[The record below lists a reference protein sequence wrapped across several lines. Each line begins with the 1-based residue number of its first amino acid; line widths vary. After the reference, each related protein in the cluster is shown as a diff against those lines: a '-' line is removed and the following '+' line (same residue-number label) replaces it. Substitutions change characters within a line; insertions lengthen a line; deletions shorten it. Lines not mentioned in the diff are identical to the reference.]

1 MFLEYWWRPGGKSFI
16 ALFKQVLKQLNIWSK
31 LQYVFTI
38 IFDRL
43 IMLAIAQLDLWIAK
57 TTLAKFNLVNGE
69 A

>member
-1 MFLEYWWRPGGKSFI
+1 MLLEYWWPGGKSFI